1 MQLSAAARWEEGVLG
16 DGEKELALDS
26 GNLLCFGGKTQ
37 AQEAPGSQALKAES
51 FLQHWSEMLT
61 SCWGLYKGTYNCHKV
76 TYILHG
82 YQGKAF

>member
-1 MQLSAAARWEEGVLG
+1 MSQE

-26 GNLLCFGGKTQ
+26 RNFLSFSGKTQ
-37 AQEAPGSQALKAES
+37 AQEAPGSQTSKAKS

-61 SCWGLYKGTYNCHKV
+61 SCWGLYEGTYDHHQV

-82 YQGKAF
+82 FQREAI